1 MKTVVVTGAAG
12 SLGAV
17 VVPELVRRGHMV
29 RAFDQRPLPGL
40 ATDGPG
46 AVYDVVGDIGD
57 SNALRALVDGADA
70 VLHGAAVHGI
80 HRARFT
86 PRDFWEINATGT
98 FAVYDACRQAGV
110 AKVVLA
116 SSMAVYG
123 RSSERTD
130 DAWAVVTDDSP
141 VLPNDEYGLSKHV
154 CETMAIDAARAW
166 GIETVALRLG
176 MFVPETFE
184 RYGFRL
190 LFGGV
195 DDRDVASAALL
206 ALDYSSDQGFDAF
219 NVFAPTP
226 FAAAEAAPL
235 AADPWA
241 VIDKHWPGTSV
252 LVDQQGHRRDDLM
265 WGWATWSSQKA
276 ADILGWRPAYD
287 FSRFR
292 TAWRAG
298 DRTLYPFAD
307 QPRWGV

>member
-1 MKTVVVTGAAG
+1 VTGAAG
-12 SLGAV
+12 SLGRV
-17 VVPELVRRGHMV
+17 VVPELVRRGHLV
-29 RAFDQRPLPGL
+29 RAFDQRPLPSL
-40 ATDGPG
+40 AADGPG
-46 AVYDVVGDIGD
+46 SVDEVVGDLRD
-57 SNALRALVDGADA
+57 ADTVRALVHGTDA

-80 HRARFT
+80 HRDRFT
-86 PRDFWEINATGT
+86 PRDFWDINATGT
-98 FAVYDACRQAGV
+98 FAVYDACRQEGV

-123 RSSERTD
+123 ASSERTD
-130 DAWAVVTDDSP
+130 AAWAVVTDDSD
-141 VLPNDEYGLSKHV
+141 VLPNDEYGLSKHG
-154 CETMAIDAARAW
+154 CETMAVDAARAW

-195 DDRDVASAALL
+195 DDRDVASAAVL
-206 ALDYSSDQGFDAF
+206 ALDYSGEQGFEAF

-226 FAAAEAAPL
+226 FTPGEAAPL

-241 VIDKHWPGTSV
+241 VIDKHWPGTSA
-252 LVDQQGHRRDDLM
+252 LVDEQGHRRDDLM
-265 WGWATWSSQKA
+265 WGWALWSSQKA
-276 ADILGWRPAYD
+276 QDILGWQPAYD
-287 FSRFR
+287 FSRFFA
-292 TAWRAG
+292 AWRSG